1 MSAVNETPLTPQFTP
16 VHCQDAAR
24 FRGRTRICVTAG
36 VVVSVHQ
43 FIIITGNTVFPQSLT
58 FSNFSFLLLCF
69 FQICE
74 QILIL
79 CLRELFEFRYMQT
92 DPNWSNFFFDP
103 QAHKVRLALSLHIHT
118 VMLCIYFPRFTVG
131 FVFRFFR
138 LHCWTLEL
146 RGDLIRVS
154 LTPTLR

>member
-1 MSAVNETPLTPQFTP
+1 MSTVNQTPHTAQFTP

-24 FRGRTRICVTAG
+24 LQRPNADLCHRQSRRVSS
-36 VVVSVHQ
+36 SVHNNK
-43 FIIITGNTVFPQSLT
+43 GNTVFPLT
-58 FSNFSFLLLCF
+58 FSYFSFLLLC
-69 FQICE
+69 QICE

-103 QAHKVRLALSLHIHT
+103 QAHKVRLSLSLHIHT
-118 VMLCIYFPRFTVG
+118 VNLFSRFTLG